1 MHMVL
6 EVNTH
11 THTLLQCAVILL
23 QCVMDEE
30 RVKITDVGETMQLEK
45 KQFYSTKHVAVQ
57 TLEVVL

>member
-6 EVNTH
+6 EVN

-30 RVKITDVGETMQLEK
+30 RVRITDVGETMQLEK

>member
-6 EVNTH
+6 EVN